1 MERKAENMEC
11 AIRAKMS
18 SEHALVDAKRIVD
31 DKKTGEVSFYLK
43 ERIARTWMSIITTSN
58 LIDVE
63 RRFGNTNEFLE
74 EATKNV
80 REAEDVMQS
89 IDAHIPYR
97 FVYSDEKRQ
106 AVVEKYGERVAALY
120 SSIDTM
126 HFAKE
131 KAKFAHAIAC
141 AHAAIPPGTLLMIV
155 AKQAAEPIS
164 NIEFRIRVFEL
175 ILKMQRAGF
184 NLLAVEYVSS
194 WAKTVMDLFEQSP
207 GMPQVVFARRELFS
221 QMVSNFLD
229 EDSQEFEE
237 SMMGVATKLLEFKKA
252 TDAGVVAV

>member
-1 MERKAENMEC
+1 M
-11 AIRAKMS
+11 
-18 SEHALVDAKRIVD
+18 
-31 DKKTGEVSFYLK
+31 
-43 ERIARTWMSIITTSN
+43 
-58 LIDVE
+58 
-63 RRFGNTNEFLE
+63 
-74 EATKNV
+74 
-80 REAEDVMQS
+80 
-89 IDAHIPYR
+89 
-97 FVYSDEKRQ
+97 
-106 AVVEKYGERVAALY
+106 
-120 SSIDTM
+120 
-126 HFAKE
+126 
-131 KAKFAHAIAC
+131 
-141 AHAAIPPGTLLMIV
+141 MIV